1 MAEILYLTE
10 LLGLKVFDLKGRLLG
25 RVRDAAIVPLI
36 DPQRVDR
43 FLIGGNG
50 TSWLTVRHDQIQR
63 ILLTGIQLRDEVL
76 TPYHNDEY
84 MLRLVRDL
92 LDQQIIDAQG
102 RKVVRVTDVT
112 FTIAEHP
119 DGAELKVLEVD
130 VGLRSVLRRLAQG
143 VLPRDWI
150 RWLQAPIAPQS
161 IGWQFCNIVEPDPQR
176 RLRLN
181 ITNDF
186 LEKMHPADIADI
198 VEELGPEDREAIIAS
213 LDEEVAAEALSE
225 VDPDMQASI
234 LEALETEKAA
244 DIMDEMDPGEAADVL
259 AEIEDGRADEIMHEM
274 EAEEEVNELLE
285 FADDSAG
292 RLMSTEFVEL
302 ADEATV
308 AVAVRLLKDNPE
320 SIEALQ
326 AIYLHA
332 AGKLTATVPLARL
345 LLAQGDTPLMKLA
358 AENSTRVKVDAKQ
371 SRVVEL
377 FDKYNLLEL
386 PVVDREDRMVGLI
399 TADDVITLL
408 RDK

>member
-10 LLGLKVFDLKGRLLG
+10 LLGLKVYDLKGRVLG

-43 FLIGGNG
+43 FLIGGSG
-50 TSWLTVRHDQIQR
+50 YAWLTVRHDQVQR
-63 ILLTGIQLRDEVL
+63 ISLDDGIRLRDEVL
-76 TPYHNDEY
+76 TPFHNDEY

-102 RKVVRVTDVT
+102 RKVVRVTDGT
-112 FTIAEHP
+112 FHIEEQ
-119 DGAELKVLEVD
+119 ELKGLEVD
-130 VGLRSVLRRLAQG
+130 IGLRSVLRRLAQG
-143 VLPRDWI
+143 VLPRTWI
-150 RWLQAPIAPQS
+150 RRMQEPIAPQS
-161 IGWQFCNIVEPDPQR
+161 ISWQFCNIVEPDPLR

-186 LEKMHPADIADI
+186 LERMHPADIADI

-259 AEIEDGRADEIMHEM
+259 AELEDERADEIMHEM
-274 EAEEEVNELLE
+274 EAEEEVTELLE
-285 FADDSAG
+285 FAEDSAG
-292 RLMSTEFVEL
+292 RLMSTEFVSLDHESSVS
-302 ADEATV
+302 A
-308 AVAVRLLKDNPE
+308 AVRMLKENPE
-320 SIEALQ
+320 SVEALQ
-326 AIYLHA
+326 AIYLTTDER
-332 AGKLTATVPLARL
+332 LTATVPLARL
-345 LLAQGDTPLMKLA
+345 LLAHGESPLKKLA

-386 PVVDREDRMVGLI
+386 PVVDEENRLVGVI

-408 RDK
+408 RDN

>member
-10 LLGLKVFDLKGRLLG
+10 LLGLKVFDLKGRVLG

-43 FLIGGNG
+43 FLIGGSG
-50 TSWLTVRHDQIQR
+50 YAWLTVRHDQIER
-63 ILLTGIQLRDEVL
+63 ISLTGIELRDEVL
-76 TPYHNDEY
+76 TPFHNDEY

-102 RKVVRVTDVT
+102 RKVVRVTDIT
-112 FTIAEHP
+112 FNIEGP
-119 DGAELKVLEVD
+119 ELKVLEVD

-143 VLPRDWI
+143 VLPRQWI
-150 RWLQAPIAPQS
+150 RRLQEPIAPQS
-161 IGWQFCNIVEPDPQR
+161 ISWQFCNIVEPDPLR

-181 ITNDF
+181 ISNDF

-259 AEIEDGRADEIMHEM
+259 AELEDERADEIMHEM
-274 EAEEEVNELLE
+274 EAEEEVTELLE
-285 FADDSAG
+285 FAEDSAG
-292 RLMSTEFVEL
+292 RLMSTEFVAL
-302 ADEATV
+302 ADDATV
-308 AVAVRLLKDNPE
+308 SAAVRLLKENPE

-326 AIYLHA
+326 AIYLT
-332 AGKLTATVPLARL
+332 AGEELVATVPLARL
-345 LLAQGDTPLMKLA
+345 LLAAGDAPLMKLA
-358 AENSTRVKVDAKQ
+358 AENSARVKVDAKQ

-386 PVVDREDRMVGLI
+386 PVVNAEGHLVGVI

>member
-1 MAEILYLTE
+1 MVDILYLTE
-10 LLGLKVFDLKGRLLG
+10 LLGLKVYDLKGRVLG

-43 FLIGGNG
+43 FLIGGSG
-50 TSWLTVRHDQIQR
+50 YAWLTVRHDQVQR
-63 ILLTGIQLRDEVL
+63 ISLNGIQLRDEIL
-76 TPYHNDEY
+76 TPFHNDEY

-112 FTIAEHP
+112 FQIE
-119 DGAELKVLEVD
+119 DQELKVLEVD

-143 VLPRDWI
+143 VLPRLWI
-150 RWLQAPIAPQS
+150 RRLQEPIAPQS
-161 IGWQFCNIVEPDPQR
+161 ISWQFCNIVEPDPLR

-186 LEKMHPADIADI
+186 LERMHPADIADI

-259 AEIEDGRADEIMHEM
+259 AELQEERADEIMHEM
-274 EAEEEVNELLE
+274 EAEEEVTELLE
-285 FADDSAG
+285 FAEDSAG
-292 RLMSTEFVEL
+292 RLMSTEFVALGE
-302 ADEATV
+302 EATV
-308 AVAVRLLKDNPE
+308 SGAVRLLKENPE
-320 SIEALQ
+320 SVEALQ
-326 AIYLHA
+326 AIYLTR
-332 AGKLTATVPLARL
+332 GEKLFATVPLARL
-345 LLAQGDTPLMKLA
+345 LLSAGDVPLRKLA
-358 AENSTRVKVDAKQ
+358 AENAARVKVDAKQ
-371 SRVVEL
+371 VRVVEL

-386 PVVDREDRMVGLI
+386 PVVDQEDRLVGVI

-408 RDK
+408 RDN

>member
-10 LLGLKVFDLKGRLLG
+10 LLGLKVYDLKGRVLG

-43 FLIGGNG
+43 FLIGGRG
-50 TSWLTVRHDQIQR
+50 YTWLTVRHDQIQR
-63 ILLTGIQLRDEVL
+63 ISLRGIQLREENL

-102 RKVVRVTDVT
+102 RKVVRVTDIT
-112 FTIAEHP
+112 FTIEP
-119 DGAELKVLEVD
+119 EPSELRVLEVD
-130 VGLRSVLRRLAQG
+130 IGLRSVIRRLAQG
-143 VLPRDWI
+143 ILPPQWI
-150 RWLQAPIAPQS
+150 RTLQTPINPQS
-161 IGWQFCNIVEPDPQR
+161 ISWQYCNIVEPDPQR

-181 ITNDF
+181 ITNAY

-213 LDEEVAAEALSE
+213 LDEELAAEALSE
-225 VDPDMQASI
+225 VDPDLQASI

-259 AEIEDGRADEIMHEM
+259 AELEDERADEIMHEM
-274 EAEEEVNELLE
+274 EAEEEVTELLE
-285 FADDSAG
+285 FAEDSAG
-292 RLMSTEFVEL
+292 RLMSTEFL
-302 ADEATV
+302 ALPDDATV
-308 AVAVRLLKDNPE
+308 SVAVRLLKDNPD
-320 SIEALQ
+320 SIEGLQ
-326 AIYLHA
+326 AIYLTKDDQLA
-332 AGKLTATVPLARL
+332 STIPLARL
-345 LLAQGDTPLMKLA
+345 LLAQGETPLVKLA
-358 AENSTRVKVDAKQ
+358 AENATRVKVDAKQ
-371 SRVVEL
+371 TRVVEL

-386 PVVDREDRMVGLI
+386 PVVDHDNRLVGVI

-408 RDK
+408 REG

>member
-10 LLGLKVFDLKGRLLG
+10 LLGLKVFDLKGRVLG

-43 FLIGGNG
+43 FLIGGSG
-50 TSWLTVRHDQIQR
+50 YAWLTVRHDQVHR
-63 ILLTGIQLRDEVL
+63 ISLNGIQLRDEIL
-76 TPYHNDEY
+76 TPFHNDEY
-84 MLRLVRDL
+84 MLRLERDL

-112 FTIAEHP
+112 FTI
-119 DGAELKVLEVD
+119 DGSELKVLEVD

-143 VLPRDWI
+143 ILPRHWI
-150 RWLQAPIAPQS
+150 RRLQEPIAPQS
-161 IGWQFCNIVEPDPQR
+161 ISWQFCNIVEPDPLR

-181 ITNDF
+181 ITHDF

-259 AEIEDGRADEIMHEM
+259 AEIEDERADEIMHEM

-285 FADDSAG
+285 FAEDSAG
-292 RLMSTEFVEL
+292 RLMSTEFVSL
-302 ADEATV
+302 TDDATV
-308 AVAVRLLKDNPE
+308 AVAVRLLKENPE

-326 AIYLHA
+326 AIYLTN
-332 AGKLTATVPLARL
+332 GQQLTATVPLARL
-345 LLAQGDTPLMKLA
+345 LLAGGETPLMKLA

-386 PVVDREDRMVGLI
+386 PVVDDSGRLVGVI

-408 RDK
+408 RDN

>member
-10 LLGLKVFDLKGRLLG
+10 LLGLKVYDLKRRVLG

-36 DPQRVDR
+36 DPGRVDR
-43 FLIGGNG
+43 FLIGGSG
-50 TSWLTVRHDQIQR
+50 YAWLTVRHDQVSR
-63 ILLTGIQLRDEVL
+63 ISLEGIELGDERL
-76 TPYHNDEY
+76 TPFHNDEY

-112 FTIAEHP
+112 FQIDEH
-119 DGAELKVLEVD
+119 ELRVREVD

-143 VLPRDWI
+143 ALPRRWI
-150 RWLQAPIAPQS
+150 RRLQEPIAPQS
-161 IGWQFCNIVEPDPQR
+161 ISWQFCNIVEPDPQR

-181 ITNDF
+181 ITNAY

-259 AEIEDGRADEIMHEM
+259 AELEEDRADEIMHEM

-285 FADDSAG
+285 FPEDSAG
-292 RLMSTEFVEL
+292 RLMSTEFVTL
-302 ADEATV
+302 ADDATV
-308 AVAVRLLKDNPE
+308 ATAVRHLKQSEGNV
-320 SIEALQ
+320 EALQ
-326 AIYLHA
+326 AIYLT
-332 AGKLTATVPLARL
+332 AGDKLVATVPLARL
-345 LLAQGDTPLMKLA
+345 VLASSDTPLMKLA
-358 AENSTRVKVDAKQ
+358 AENAKRVKVDAKR

-386 PVVDREDRMVGLI
+386 PVVDQNDQVVGVI
-399 TADDVITLL
+399 TADDVISHL
-408 RDK
+408 RAH

>member
-1 MAEILYLTE
+1 MPEILYLTE
-10 LLGLKVFDLKGRLLG
+10 LLGLKVFDLKGRVLG

-43 FLIGGNG
+43 FLIGGMG
-50 TSWLTVRHDQIQR
+50 YAWLSIRHDQIQR
-63 ILLTGIQLRDEVL
+63 ISLRGIQLRDEIL

-112 FTIAEHP
+112 FQIE
-119 DGAELKVLEVD
+119 GESELKVLEVD

-143 VLPRDWI
+143 ILPRDWI
-150 RWLQAPIAPQS
+150 RSLQEPIAPQS
-161 IGWQFCNIVEPDPQR
+161 ISWQYCNIVEPDPQR

-181 ITNDF
+181 ITNAF

-259 AEIEDGRADEIMHEM
+259 AELEDERAGEIMQEM
-274 EAEEEVNELLE
+274 EAEDEVTGLLE
-285 FADDSAG
+285 FAEDSAG
-292 RLMSTEFVEL
+292 RLMSTEFVAL
-302 ADEATV
+302 ADDATV
-308 AVAVRLLKDNPE
+308 AAAVRLLKENPE

-326 AIYLHA
+326 AIYVTTGEALS
-332 AGKLTATVPLARL
+332 ATVPVARL
-345 LLAQGDTPLMKLA
+345 LLAQGDTLLVKLA
-358 AENSTRVKVDAKQ
+358 AENATRVKVDAKQ

-386 PVVDREDRMVGLI
+386 PVVDGQGRMVGVI

-408 RDK
+408 RDN